1 MPLPG
6 RPGAAGSHREPP
18 KGCQGL
24 PKGHVA
30 CGSGTGGRRRAEA
43 AQQAI
48 QDRAQPGTAGDYRED
63 AKSLPVYQRIGTPKR
78 PWSVVTAAV
87 PQVRAGLALPISNEQ
102 FGADFRSKRVIH
114 VLEPDQLS
122 LQVAYSL
129 LKAAHLRD
137 DAGIWP
143 ADVAE

>member
-1 MPLPG
+1 MPSLG
-6 RPGAAGSHREPP
+6 RQEI
-18 KGCQGL
+18 
-24 PKGHVA
+24 
-30 CGSGTGGRRRAEA
+30 TGRT
-43 AQQAI
+43 
-48 QDRAQPGTAGDYRED
+48 PNLYR
-63 AKSLPVYQRIGTPKR
+63 SYQRIGTPKR

-102 FGADFRSKRVIH
+102 FGADFRSKRVVH

>member
-6 RPGAAGSHREPP
+6 R
-18 KGCQGL
+18 QGRQRSRGL
-24 PKGHVA
+24 RQRD
-30 CGSGTGGRRRAEA
+30 SGRRRAEA
-43 AQQAI
+43 AQQAV
-48 QDRAQPGTAGDYRED
+48 QNCAQPGTAGILPGERQIFTGAPANRD
-63 AKSLPVYQRIGTPKR
+63 AKASL
-78 PWSVVTAAV
+78 
-87 PQVRAGLALPISNEQ
+87 VRRNRSGPSGEGRLALPISNEQ
-102 FGADFRSKRVIH
+102 FGADFRSKRVVH